1 MNATTEKLIE
11 VLNDGVTDQ
20 IRIDAAE
27 LARSVDLEAGQVIT
41 WLSTAQLDPERVHI
55 FFCEA
60 DGEDEEFLST
70 RHDEAGL
77 LLGYDGPFC
86 SFEEAK
92 RMAGAAGLGWLDV

>member
-41 WLSTAQLDPERVHI
+41 WLSTARLDPERVHI

-60 DGEDEEFLST
+60 DGEEEEFLST

-77 LLGYDGPFC
+77 LLGYDGPFR

-92 RMAGAAGLGWLDV
+92 RMAGAAGVGWLDV

>member
-27 LARSVDLEAGQVIT
+27 LARSVDLEAGQLIT
-41 WLSTAQLDPERVHI
+41 WLSTARVKPEWVHI

-70 RHDEAGL
+70 RHDEVGL
-77 LLGYDGPFC
+77 LLGHDGPFR

-92 RMAGAAGLGWLDV
+92 RMAGAADEGWLDV

>member
-1 MNATTEKLIE
+1 MNATTEKLID

-27 LARSVDLEAGQVIT
+27 LARSVDLEAGQLIT
-41 WLSTAQLDPERVHI
+41 WLSSARLKPEWVHI

-70 RHDEAGL
+70 RHGDGGL
-77 LLGYDGPFC
+77 LVGFEGPYR

-92 RMAGAAGLGWLDV
+92 RIAGGPDRAWVDM

>member
-41 WLSTAQLDPERVHI
+41 WLSTARIEPEWVHI

-77 LLGYDGPFC
+77 LLGHDGPFG
-86 SFEEAK
+86 SFKEAK
-92 RMAGAAGLGWLDV
+92 RMAGAAGVGWLDV